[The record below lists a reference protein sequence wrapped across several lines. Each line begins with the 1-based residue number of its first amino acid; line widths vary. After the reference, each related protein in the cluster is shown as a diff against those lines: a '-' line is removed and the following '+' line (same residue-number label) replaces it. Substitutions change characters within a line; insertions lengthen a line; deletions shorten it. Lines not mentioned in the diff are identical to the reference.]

1 MRNDDCDNLEDLAS
15 MRQAFATANL
25 RSTDY
30 LLADCLTES
39 QAHSVVSLGIE
50 RPDVIAASCW
60 RFQEHCS
67 YDVVLLRRQFPL
79 LFLPLIEELALEE
92 RFFVIYQGICR
103 WYDSLASCPTMLP
116 LLSRRCSCH
125 FCLFG
130 GSYFDRPAVL
140 GVTPAPGL
148 FDWGLSL
155 ARYQG
160 GWQRDFHRHH

>member
-67 YDVVLLRRQFPL
+67 YEKAFLKSELFNQRQEPEWK
-79 LFLPLIEELALEE
+79 LPPEE
-92 RFFVIYQGICR
+92 
-103 WYDSLASCPTMLP
+103 DHM
-116 LLSRRCSCH
+116 
-125 FCLFG
+125 
-130 GSYFDRPAVL
+130 DK
-140 GVTPAPGL
+140 
-148 FDWGLSL
+148 
-155 ARYQG
+155 
-160 GWQRDFHRHH
+160 